1 MQPTRCCKGWKE
13 FICPHKAAT
22 ARHMVAVCSL
32 IQQPHSIL
40 LPDGGQKWSKS
51 GPPAGREIVKQL
63 IKPAKRQSWQE
74 PGQPRYLSILLYLSW
89 KSSGGPERLRF
100 VSMHHQTEKALDMCM
115 VLVSTLPRV
124 FHRRKAAPTHPL
136 EEKATYRI
144 SREPGTSYQLIKA
157 QTPKQRSNTHGKR
170 ALDLLSH
177 TLQRWS
183 YSKLPCL
190 LPASGVIIQSWKHGS
205 SYLATSDTLHPGAQ
219 GNHCSCADLRG
230 RAMCAHRTWL
240 DCTQG

>member
-1 MQPTRCCKGWKE
+1 MEGSCKFVLQVWWQAASSHLLCRIRCPSPHPPFCYMPKGPLPSKLSKFSAKRANKVMQPTRCCKGWKE

-177 TLQRWS
+177 TL
-183 YSKLPCL
+183 
-190 LPASGVIIQSWKHGS
+190 
-205 SYLATSDTLHPGAQ
+205 
-219 GNHCSCADLRG
+219 
-230 RAMCAHRTWL
+230 
-240 DCTQG
+240 